1 MIWARYRRPL
11 LFLVYFLFF
20 FHTALWHYWGYE
32 GVGHLGFGEFFGS
45 MRTGIITAG
54 TVFSIVVFLHALFFG
69 GLFCGW
75 FCHWGI
81 TQDIAAWIMKKAGIK
96 PQMQHLDS
104 KLIPWFWFIIL
115 IAQVAVFWLYNGL
128 PTSFSFNPSATP
140 VWTGVPRS
148 ILLICLTTIVSG
160 FALTFLFGERAFCR
174 SICTF
179 RLWFSWFERIAPHK
193 VRQIKECTSCQL
205 ECTNVCPM
213 GVDVAA
219 EIRDLG
225 HVKNTECVKCHIC
238 IGACPNQVLETSLRK
253 NSFHKEGE
261 PQARQ
266 AALSSSVSLVQAA
279 MAVIVVVL
287 FGFDVG
293 GNISLSLGFLSG
305 FMLIHI
311 WHTRSITAFEIILTA
326 LTVIGLYYK
335 DDMNDPVS
343 LVKGLAAIAVFLFAA
358 RQLGFTKGFE
368 FINKHT
374 PALQVSKPLV
384 VITLLV
390 AVILGGR
397 EAHTSMLIHQANAAR
412 RSNDNLTYASIMEAC
427 AGSHSD
433 PAGAWYDLGKAQLKI
448 NQPQKAGNSFKKSLQ
463 LVFSAEVART
473 MFDLLEEFGNRTASE
488 DFAAWLAREYPQID
502 EFTFLAGNTLME
514 KGDMAGAEKI
524 FSGFITSKPGHQD
537 GYLAMGELRLKQNR
551 IDEAEEMFNRAYAIS
566 PASSA
571 FFMADISHR
580 RSQFDRAEKF
590 YEEAIRSNPPNIVFL
605 MDQGG
610 NFVVQGKLREAINAW
625 KAALT
630 IDPDFEPAKRS
641 IAEAEA
647 DLAAK
652 KAAILGGQK

>member
-1 MIWARYRRPL
+1 
-11 LFLVYFLFF
+11 
-20 FHTALWHYWGYE
+20 
-32 GVGHLGFGEFFGS
+32 
-45 MRTGIITAG
+45 
-54 TVFSIVVFLHALFFG
+54 
-69 GLFCGW
+69 
-75 FCHWGI
+75 
-81 TQDIAAWIMKKAGIK
+81 
-96 PQMQHLDS
+96 
-104 KLIPWFWFIIL
+104 
-115 IAQVAVFWLYNGL
+115 
-128 PTSFSFNPSATP
+128 
-140 VWTGVPRS
+140 
-148 ILLICLTTIVSG
+148 
-160 FALTFLFGERAFCR
+160 
-174 SICTF
+174 
-179 RLWFSWFERIAPHK
+179 
-193 VRQIKECTSCQL
+193 
-205 ECTNVCPM
+205 M

-514 KGDMAGAEKI
+514 KGDMGGAEKI

-625 KAALT
+625 KAVLA